1 MEGARLRQARLWS
14 ACLDLANLSR
24 ADLSFAELEDASA
37 EDADF
42 SEATLRG
49 VEMSRTN
56 LKGADF
62 SDAVMAGAALH
73 ETHLEGANLEGILGT
88 PIPFAD
94 IYIDDRTKLPK
105 SAGDWVMISWIKSP
119 RESHSFE
126 NEKREIAA
134 KRPND
139 DAEDTS
145 VCDSS
150 KR

>member
-134 KRPND
+134 KGPNK
-139 DAEDTS
+139 DAEDTP
-145 VCDSS
+145 VYDPS